1 MRYLKRQWS
10 KGILGIAALALLL
23 FLIYLLT
30 AGWLEL
36 AIVAIAAF
44 TLGRFST
51 KLPGLSVAKATNITE
66 NRATTKRQDSAAATQ
81 EPPDEKTELDR
92 VLREETTE
100 LGYEEI
106 DADVLAARIQR
117 DVENR
122 QRDYDPTA
130 DLAARREKLARR
142 KP

>member
-51 KLPGLSVAKATNITE
+51 KLPGLSGAKATNITE
-66 NRATTKRQDSAAATQ
+66 NRTTTKRQVSAAATQ
-81 EPPDEKTELDR
+81 EPPAEKTELDH

-106 DADVLAARIQR
+106 DADELAARIQR
-117 DVENR
+117 EVENR

-130 DLAARREKLARR
+130 DLTARREKLARR